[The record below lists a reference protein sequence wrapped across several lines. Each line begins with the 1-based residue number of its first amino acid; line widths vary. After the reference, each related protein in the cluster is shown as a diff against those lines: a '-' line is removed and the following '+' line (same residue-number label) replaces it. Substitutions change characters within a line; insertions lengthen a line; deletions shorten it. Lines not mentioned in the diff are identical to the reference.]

1 MISRRERDQGVE
13 HGVGAHDGG
22 AHKCT
27 LCYDRLQDG
36 IEPACAKACPTDSI
50 QFGPL
55 DELVAKARERCEQL
69 VEAGVD
75 SARLYGDDPNDG
87 VGGFGAFFLLLDD
100 PEVYGLPPDPVVTT
114 RDLGEI
120 WGAAAAAA
128 ALLGGALLGA
138 FALGRPMS
146 EREHRSYYGRPILK
160 EPVWKPEIPWY
171 LFTGGLGGALSG
183 LAFGARLAGNDT
195 LARRATLL
203 AGAASAVNP
212 VLLVK
217 DLGRPRRFLN
227 MLRVFKVTSPMSVGS
242 WLVAAFGTTSGIAAG
257 CELLGILP
265 RTRAL
270 AEGSA
275 AGLGLGM
282 STYTGALLADTSIP
296 VWHDARRELPFV
308 FGSGAAMTA
317 GAAAAIATPAREAG
331 PARAPR
337 ADRRGR

>member
-1 MISRRERDQGVE
+1 
-13 HGVGAHDGG
+13 
-22 AHKCT
+22 
-27 LCYDRLQDG
+27 
-36 IEPACAKACPTDSI
+36 
-50 QFGPL
+50 
-55 DELVAKARERCEQL
+55 
-69 VEAGVD
+69 
-75 SARLYGDDPNDG
+75 
-87 VGGFGAFFLLLDD
+87 
-100 PEVYGLPPDPVVTT
+100 
-114 RDLGEI
+114 
-120 WGAAAAAA
+120 
-128 ALLGGALLGA
+128 
-138 FALGRPMS
+138 MS

-212 VLLVK
+212 LLLVK

-242 WLVAAFGTTSGIAAG
+242 WLVASFGTMSGIAAG

-296 VWHDARRELPFV
+296 VWHDARRELPYV

-317 GAAAAIATPAREAG
+317 GAAAAIATPARDAG
-331 PARAPR
+331 PARLLALMGAAGELANVSLMEHRLGPLVGEPYHEGESGSYGKLAKGLTVAGAAVLATAGRKRTGAIAGGALLLAGGALARWSVFKAGFASARDPKYTVVPQRERIEDR
-337 ADRRGR
+337 AAR